1 MASILPPVLRPN
13 RVPRQTGIAL
23 GMVAVSLLSFS
34 RLWAEQPN
42 ETIIPAN
49 QAKNL
54 ARLNCGA
61 HIDRILPGGRVVTV
75 PIASDA
81 NDNPA
86 ALVLDDNTL
95 SCPLPVGENT
105 FIVSLPR
112 ISVLERFAFINQ
124 SAAGQGEFELA
135 VSNYRLGS
143 NDPKWKIVQAST
155 RFGGQRLLSVSLPGV
170 EAKYVRL
177 SFHVRKEGRLA
188 GVALYGSRTLE
199 NFAERHVLRAQ
210 TSYSV
215 GAMKLVTHREDTLNF
230 NYANQ
235 YARARVA
242 YVSSGG
248 TASASRMIDDDVS
261 TSFAFSERDPQPTV
275 IIALADRQSL
285 HRVSAVYQMKQG
297 QVDVYVLDQ
306 LENNPADLSGA
317 KLIASVPDQAGDGR
331 AAVNFDPRGA
341 RYVALRWTPKK
352 AQTQPIEVAEIAA
365 FGAVPLSVLDLA
377 ELPDSFADISKP
389 GESSQ
394 DFSNSLG
401 TLADPPTIAAV
412 SP

>member
-1 MASILPPVLRPN
+1 MT
-13 RVPRQTGIAL
+13 RQTGIAVA
-23 GMVAVSLLSFS
+23 MVAISFSFFS
-34 RLWAEQPN
+34 RLSAEEPI
-42 ETIIPAN
+42 ETIATAN

-61 HIDRILPGGRVVTV
+61 HIDRILPEGRVVTV

-95 SCPLPVGENT
+95 SCPLAVGENT
-105 FIVSLPR
+105 FIVALPH

-124 SAAGQGEFELA
+124 NGVGQGEFELA
-135 VSNYRLGS
+135 VSNYRVGS
-143 NDPKWKIVQAST
+143 NDPKWATVQAST
-155 RFGGQRLLSVSLPGV
+155 RFGGQRLLSISIPGV

-188 GVALYGSRTLE
+188 GVALYGSRTLA

-210 TSYSV
+210 TAYSL

-235 YARARVA
+235 YARGRVA

-248 TASASRMIDDDVS
+248 IPSASRMIDDDVS
-261 TSFAFSERDPQPTV
+261 TSYAFSERDSRPTV

-285 HRVSAVYQMKQG
+285 HRVSAVYQMRQG
-297 QVDVYVLDQ
+297 LVEVYILDQ
-306 LENNPADLSGA
+306 LGSIPGDLSGA
-317 KLIASVPDQAGDGR
+317 RLIASVPDQTGDGR
-331 AAVNFDPRGA
+331 AAVNFDPHGA

-352 AQTQPIEVAEIAA
+352 GQTESVEVAEIAA

-377 ELPDSFADISKP
+377 ELPDSFAEASKP
-389 GESSQ
+389 GEGSQ

-401 TLADPPTIAAV
+401 TLGDPPAIAAV